1 MLTPYLIC
9 LVLSLLVNLFGL
21 SLFIGSPGLQY
32 IISPIITGVSVFL
45 IIISMLFTK
54 RSRFHLKISIVL
66 FSVSILTIIPST
78 YNNGIEIKSAGLFYF
93 GLMLIVEVIMLLV
106 AYKNK
111 HLFE

>member
-1 MLTPYLIC
+1 MIILYTIC
-9 LVLSLLVNLFGL
+9 LVLSLLINLFGL

-54 RSRFHLKISIVL
+54 RSRFHLKISIIL
-66 FSVSILTIIPST
+66 SIVSILTIIPST
-78 YNNGIEIKSAGLFYF
+78 YSNGIEIKSAGLFYF
-93 GLMLIVEVIMLLV
+93 GLTLIVEVIMLFL